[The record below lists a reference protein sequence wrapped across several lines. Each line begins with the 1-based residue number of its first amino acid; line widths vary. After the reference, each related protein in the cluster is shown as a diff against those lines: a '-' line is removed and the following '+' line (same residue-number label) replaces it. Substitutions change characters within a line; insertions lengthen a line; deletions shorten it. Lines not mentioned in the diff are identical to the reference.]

1 MHRRLVNQ
9 RSVQESPGAEP
20 AAGGSQ
26 PATMEESRILE
37 YAPHVDAARHTARSM
52 GASLLALAAGAIEK
66 PDEYRSAAKLGRR
79 YPFP

>member
-1 MHRRLVNQ
+1 MHAQAAR
-9 RSVQESPGAEP
+9 EP
-20 AAGGSQ
+20 AQRRSLQ
-26 PATMEESRILE
+26 EPATMEESRILE